1 MYGQNNYGGPFYN
14 GAPFYGGGGFSSP
27 MFQSQQQQQPQQ
39 VVQCVNTNKVYTTGM
54 EDVRSKYLPP
64 NSDYI
69 FLDNDKP
76 ILYQKVVDGKGQ
88 FEVKAFSITP
98 YSPQETAKSEPLID
112 LSGYAKQS
120 DLEAIRADL
129 EAIKNKMPSK
139 QGRTENGTKE

>member
-1 MYGQNNYGGPFYN
+1 MYGQNNYGAPFYS
-14 GAPFYGGGGFSSP
+14 GAPFFGNGFSSP
-27 MFQSQQQQQPQQ
+27 AFQQQPNQQPQQ
-39 VVQCVNTNKVYTTGM
+39 VVQCVNTNKVYTTGI

-98 YSPQETAKSEPLID
+98 YSPQETTKNDSSVD
-112 LSGYAKQS
+112 LSAYAKQS
-120 DLEAIRADL
+120 DLEAIKGEL
-129 EAIKNKMPSK
+129 EAIKGKLSAK
-139 QGRTENGTKE
+139 QGGNDNGTKA